1 MAVVTVSGAKRDL
14 SDLLNRVAYGRERII
29 VESRGKP
36 KVAVVPIE
44 DYEALEELDELVLS
58 LRVQARIKDGAT
70 PIPVE
75 AIIARYEQTHGL
87 DLGLRENLTSEE
99 AKP

>member
-44 DYEALEELDELVLS
+44 DYEVLEELDELVLS
-58 LRVQARIKDGAT
+58 LRVQARIEDGAT
-70 PIPVE
+70 PIPME

-87 DLGLRENLTSEE
+87 DLGLRENLVSEE
-99 AKP
+99 AES

>member
-1 MAVVTVSGAKRDL
+1 MAVVSVSGAKRDL

-58 LRVQARIKDGAT
+58 LRVQARIEDGAA

-75 AIIARYEQTHGL
+75 AIITRYEQAHGL
-87 DLGLRENLTSEE
+87 DLGLKENLR
-99 AKP
+99 